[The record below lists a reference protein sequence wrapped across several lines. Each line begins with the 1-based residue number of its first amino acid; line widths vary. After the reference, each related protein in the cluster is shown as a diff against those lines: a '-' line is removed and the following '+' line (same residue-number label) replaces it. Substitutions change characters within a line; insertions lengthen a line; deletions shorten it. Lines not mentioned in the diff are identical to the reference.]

1 MPAIL
6 KIGPYRF
13 LFHSNESSEPPHIHV
28 KSAENEAKFWL
39 QPIQLAANYGFN
51 GRQLNEILGLVEE
64 HSNEFL
70 EAWDE
75 YFSQ

>member
-13 LFHSNESSEPPHIHV
+13 LFHHNGACRATAHPRQGGREQSEV
-28 KSAENEAKFWL
+28 LVA
-39 QPIQLAANYGFN
+39 PIQLAANYGFN

-64 HSNEFL
+64 HCNEFL

-75 YFSQ
+75 YFSR

>member
-13 LFHSNESSEPPHIHV
+13 LFYSNEGSEPAHIHV
-28 KSAENEAKFWL
+28 KASENEAKFWL

-64 HSNEFL
+64 HRNEFL

-75 YFSQ
+75 HFSK